1 MKYKYETVLLKL
13 SGEALKGD
21 SEVYDKKC
29 LENICSQIVE
39 LAKNGLKLA
48 IAVGGGNIWRG
59 KLGQDIGMPQINADY
74 MGMMATVMNGIALE
88 STIRSL
94 GYDKVNIYS
103 SLPIK
108 TVTDD
113 YNFKKARIK
122 MSEGYIAIF
131 VGGTGYAHF
140 TTDTNATIRAYEIG
154 ADVILMA
161 KNGVKGLFDK
171 DPKTNKDAKFI
182 DKITHEELVVK
193 QLRVMDLTAA
203 TLAKDAKLKIEIFD
217 MSGENNIVKVL
228 QNKLESTII
237 E

>member
-48 IAVGGGNIWRG
+48 IVVGGGNIWRG

-154 ADVILMA
+154 ADAILMA

>member
-39 LAKNGLKLA
+39 LARNGLKLA
-48 IAVGGGNIWRG
+48 IVVGGGNIWRG

-131 VGGTGYAHF
+131 VGGTGYAYF

-154 ADVILMA
+154 ADAILMA
-161 KNGVKGLFDK
+161 KNGVKGLYDK
-171 DPKTNKDAKFI
+171 DPKTNDDAKFI

-203 TLAKDAKLKIEIFD
+203 TLAKDAKLKIEVFD
-217 MSGENNIVKVL
+217 MAGENNIVKVL

>member
-48 IAVGGGNIWRG
+48 IVVGGGNIWRG

-122 MSEGYIAIF
+122 MSEGFIAIF

>member
-48 IAVGGGNIWRG
+48 IVVGGGNIWRG

>member
-1 MKYKYETVLLKL
+1 
-13 SGEALKGD
+13 
-21 SEVYDKKC
+21 
-29 LENICSQIVE
+29 
-39 LAKNGLKLA
+39 
-48 IAVGGGNIWRG
+48 
-59 KLGQDIGMPQINADY
+59 MPQINADY

>member
-48 IAVGGGNIWRG
+48 IVVGGGNIWRG

-161 KNGVKGLFDK
+161 KKGVKGLFDK